1 MGRVQRDAIE
11 VPRAW
16 LTRVASRVCLDVLGS
31 ARVRRERYVGPW
43 LPEPVP
49 SLAFSDPAVDDP
61 ADRVT
66 LDDSISTALL
76 VVLESMT
83 PAERV
88 AFVLHDVFAMPFGEI
103 AEVVGRTPAAC
114 RQLAT
119 SARRRVQSARRGQ
132 VPRAVHDAAVRAF
145 AAARKNPAAKVLE
158 LETLDGLGFAL
169 WVEGRVLGVVTLEV
183 TADRITDVR
192 MVLDPEKLTLW
203 N

>member
-1 MGRVQRDAIE
+1 
-11 VPRAW
+11 
-16 LTRVASRVCLDVLGS
+16 
-31 ARVRRERYVGPW
+31 
-43 LPEPVP
+43 VP
-49 SLAFSDPAVDDP
+49 SLAFSDPAVGDP

-114 RQLAT
+114 RRLAT
-119 SARRRVQSARRGQ
+119 SARRRVHSAWRGQ
-132 VPRAVHDAAVRAF
+132 IPRAAHDAAVRAF

-158 LETLDGLGFAL
+158 LETPDGLGSYEWWYFDAHL
-169 WVEGRVLGVVTLEV
+169 DDGAMLVVIFMTKDLSTPGKRPPWRSAIVNTRTLTCSDDFSSGTGCHRASLSWSFGEHYPRRPRHGSGGV
-183 TADRITDVR
+183 
-192 MVLDPEKLTLW
+192 
-203 N
+203 